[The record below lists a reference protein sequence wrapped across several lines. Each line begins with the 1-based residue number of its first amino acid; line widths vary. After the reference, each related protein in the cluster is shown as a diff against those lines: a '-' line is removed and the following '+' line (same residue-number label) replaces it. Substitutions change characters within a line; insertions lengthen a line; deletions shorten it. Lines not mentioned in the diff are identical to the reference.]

1 MAKDVTVC
9 TLKRISTHILKCI
22 HYIEIYVLIMIF
34 FNLFVTFGE
43 YERLTISFEKLI
55 NKGKDPEDHFF

>member
-1 MAKDVTVC
+1 
-9 TLKRISTHILKCI
+9 
-22 HYIEIYVLIMIF
+22 MIF